1 VNTDLFNLDLNR
13 SQTLSIIVNPPTQW
27 TLTDKN
33 THTRVV
39 EGLFGTLMATRSH
52 PLIRYDGSSALCRS
66 IAQSLQ
72 SKLGVEQPNPIT
84 VLIFD
89 RREDPITPLLNQ
101 WTYQSMIHEL
111 IGIKNNRVVMTDTSL
126 EEPEVVVS

>member
-1 VNTDLFNLDLNR
+1 
-13 SQTLSIIVNPPTQW
+13 
-27 TLTDKN
+27 
-33 THTRVV
+33 
-39 EGLFGTLMATRSH
+39 MATSSH